1 MCKVSV
7 RDIFRMTNTKKGT
20 QMSVCKDLWREDQ
33 MFCEYGPRFLSLNL
47 EKIKKVTFIVIYIN
61 ID

>member
-1 MCKVSV
+1 
-7 RDIFRMTNTKKGT
+7 
-20 QMSVCKDLWREDQ
+20 MSVCKDLWREDQ